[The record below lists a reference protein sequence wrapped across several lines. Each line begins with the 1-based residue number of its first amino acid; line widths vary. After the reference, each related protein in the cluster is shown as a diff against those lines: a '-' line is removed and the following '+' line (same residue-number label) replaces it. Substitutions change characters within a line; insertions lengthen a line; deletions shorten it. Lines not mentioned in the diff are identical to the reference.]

1 MYYANREI
9 FLVAADKSK
18 LKPGDS
24 IEFKF
29 EKSPF

>member
-1 MYYANREI
+1 MYYASMGMS
-9 FLVAADKSK
+9 LVAADKSK
-18 LKPGDS
+18 LKPDDS